1 MLLPSRQFPK
11 HPFLSFA
18 FLSFFLF
25 QNTDLPFSITL
36 ESFVLENYICS
47 FLSHVRNNILPG
59 NLCLRNSNMLMPV
72 SQHEEVRK
80 SAAKALAVLRQGWSK
95 TASAAAWTDLPVNNC
110 ELGEHVERVDVTPPA
125 MAKFTAMRK
134 KIKKVLD
141 PRTDE
146 GKILIKLG
154 MQDNVSHKQ
163 VGVGGFFMIDDGT
176 IKDVRDIV
184 PNDLKQFKTGKAKGK
199 WTKDNRGGGKGR
211 SRGGGRRR
219 DSGLHVNFLRP
230 PSALRSISSQNHKP
244 LYGFPFSGSLFW

>member
-1 MLLPSRQFPK
+1 
-11 HPFLSFA
+11 
-18 FLSFFLF
+18 
-25 QNTDLPFSITL
+25 
-36 ESFVLENYICS
+36 
-47 FLSHVRNNILPG
+47 
-59 NLCLRNSNMLMPV
+59 MLMPV

-110 ELGEHVERVDVTPPA
+110 ELGEHVDRVDVTPPA

-163 VGVGGFFMIDDGT
+163 VGVGGFLMIDDGT

-211 SRGGGRRR
+211 GRGGGRRR
-219 DSGLHVNFLRP
+219 DSGLHVNFSP
-230 PSALRSISSQNHKP
+230 PPPP
-244 LYGFPFSGSLFW
+244 LSGRYLAKITSL